1 MNIATIVII
10 AINALVSFKGFE
22 DRYFFDKYKFNIAG
36 IQRGEQARF
45 VTSGFLHADLQHL
58 AFNMITLFFF
68 AGYVVNNLG
77 TPSFLLIYAVSL
89 LAGNFLSYA
98 LHKDEYHY
106 SAIGASG
113 AVSGIIYAAILL
125 DPSIYIY
132 GLIPGYIFGIG
143 YMVYTIYG
151 MKTKTDNI
159 GHDAHFGGAAG
170 GLIST
175 IIYKPSLLQDQTLT
189 VVLLCVPIIV
199 LFILIKTGKLNN

>member
-1 MNIATIVII
+1 MDIATIVII

-68 AGYVVNNLG
+68 AGYVVYNLG
-77 TPSFLLIYAVSL
+77 TPSFILIYGVSL

-98 LHKDEYHY
+98 LHKNEYHY

-175 IIYKPSLLQDQTLT
+175 IIYKPSLLQEQTLT